1 MTSFTSY
8 FNQLRIYIFAIF
20 SVCTTHFI
28 MYYVVMTNMLVK
40 PPLEYSLWQPPL
52 CQAAILSYFHFNTDR
67 TIKQKNVQK
76 LKKKKNKYI
85 TKWCYLLGVPLVTSK
100 HPLKHSPRAR
110 ILPRAS
116 GVDTFNTVWQ
126 PPATSG
132 LLGGERIETSTCQH
146 LLTSAHARV
155 RPRAGVDKVRTEENE
170 LKKSTHVYLFS
181 SLYLGLNSVN

>member
-1 MTSFTSY
+1 
-8 FNQLRIYIFAIF
+8 
-20 SVCTTHFI
+20 
-28 MYYVVMTNMLVK
+28 MYYSFHHVLCSDDEYACKTS
-40 PPLEYSLWQPPL
+40 PWIFPLTTSSLPSSDIELFPL
-52 CQAAILSYFHFNTDR
+52 QYGPNNQTEKGA
-67 TIKQKNVQK
+67 KV
-76 LKKKKNKYI
+76 LKKQTKYI

-110 ILPRAS
+110 ILQRAS

-181 SLYLGLNSVN
+181 SLYLGLKSVN